1 MHLMLAALG
10 GQLDVFAHLASGGLL
25 GRAFLPTGEQWVPF
39 AVFGAVAAISP
50 DIDAPLA
57 LLGTEAWAKHHQVFT
72 HSLIGLA
79 LVPLVLSLFPF
90 RFAPWR
96 TRYILALSG
105 WLLHVVLDV
114 CANWEVPLLWPA
126 SQDRWALH
134 LLDTDFSWPIDMLLV
149 LGLAITLWQPAMSH
163 ARVLSI
169 ATAAVL
175 VLWLAAGL
183 PT

>member
-1 MHLMLAALG
+1 M
-10 GQLDVFAHLASGGLL
+10 L
-25 GRAFLPTGEQWVPF
+25 GRAFLPTGEHWVAF

-50 DIDAPLA
+50 DVDAPLA

-79 LVPLVLSLFPF
+79 FVPLILSLFPF

-96 TRYILALSG
+96 TRYTLALSG

-114 CANWEVPLLWPA
+114 CANWEVPLLWPV
-126 SQDRWALH
+126 SQNRWSLQ
-134 LLDTDFSWPIDMLLV
+134 LLRTDFSWPIDMLLV
-149 LGLAITLWQPAMSH
+149 LGLALTLWQPAMSH
-163 ARVLSI
+163 ARALSI

>member
-1 MHLMLAALG
+1 M
-10 GQLDVFAHLASGGLL
+10 L
-25 GRAFLPTGEQWVPF
+25 GRAFLPTGEHWVAF
-39 AVFGAVAAISP
+39 SVFGAVAAISP
-50 DIDAPLA
+50 DVDAPLV

-72 HSLIGLA
+72 HSLIGVA
-79 LVPLVLSLFPF
+79 LVPLIFSLFPF
-90 RFAPWR
+90 QFAPWR
-96 TRYILALSG
+96 TRYTLALSG
-105 WLLHVVLDV
+105 WLLHVVLDF
-114 CANWEVPLLWPA
+114 CANWEVPLLWPV

-149 LGLAITLWQPAMSH
+149 LGLALTLWQPAMSH
-163 ARVLSI
+163 ARALSV